1 MTMNAG
7 PDAGF
12 DLSVNKISNVI
23 KRTPNA
29 GWKLEMRGGAS
40 NYVLC
45 MALQGEAVY
54 HLPGEPAQELRV
66 SGGDVLLFGPE
77 TPRFAHSV
85 PENPWSFI
93 TVTFS
98 VTFPDEQTRA
108 QFAALPML
116 MRQTPASVR
125 TLFQELESTWV
136 GKQPAYLLR
145 CRALLEQIIWEF
157 LQLADASR
165 VDSVHYQP
173 IENVRQ
179 YIQEHY
185 AESFSVEKLA
195 EMARCSPSHFR
206 MLFKKIVGM
215 TAVQYQ
221 AMVRIEKAK
230 DLLLSGEMNVSEAAA
245 HLGYRDIYYF
255 SRQFKQLTGK
265 PPREYVR

>member
-1 MTMNAG
+1 MSKG

-12 DLSVNKISNVI
+12 DVSINRIFNVV

-29 GWKLEMRGGAS
+29 GWKLELKGS
-40 NYVLC
+40 PCNYVLC

-54 HLPGEPAQELRV
+54 HLSGEQARELRV

-93 TVTFS
+93 TVNFS
-98 VTFPDEQTRA
+98 ITFPDEQTRTQLA
-108 QFAALPML
+108 ELPMVA
-116 MRQTPASVR
+116 RQTPGAVR

-136 GKQPAYLLR
+136 GKQSAYLLK
-145 CRALLEQIIWEF
+145 CRALLEQIIWE
-157 LQLADASR
+157 LIQLADASK
-165 VDSVHYQP
+165 VDSAHYLA
-173 IENVRQ
+173 IERVRQ
-179 YIQEHY
+179 HIQEHY
-185 AESFSVEKLA
+185 AESFTVEELA
-195 EMARCSPSHFR
+195 AMTRCSPSHFR
-206 MLFKKIVGM
+206 MLFRQIVGM
-215 TAVQYQ
+215 TTVQYQ